1 LKRLSNLI
9 ASLLPIAILA
19 LLALLVAMVVL
30 AYSYT
35 YIVFDSCGYE
45 TVKAIARMYP
55 NISGSILLPWQLSTV
70 PRNSIVVVL
79 ATNISI
85 GLELIKSVDLSQAT
99 LVVTDIVGNVD
110 VASGV
115 INHSDAWLYCI
126 YKDRD
131 ALNRIARAI
140 MSVKTFRS
148 ASQASLTP
156 LLAAVAVAGVAASTY
171 SMYRAFEDR
180 LKDFV
185 DKVKRVIPLPILVLL
200 RIKIEKEEA
209 LNHPL
214 RRAMYEV
221 ITKSGAIKL
230 YDLLKL
236 GSRASIEWHVWI
248 LIRTGLVSE
257 VRVGKKRY
265 LIDPTNTEQS
275 LKTLIQLDEDVKC
288 IAENSTKRL
297 KELTAICGADEKV
310 VNRVLELIRKAQFTA
325 TL

>member
-1 LKRLSNLI
+1 MKRLSNLI
-9 ASLLPIAILA
+9 TPLLLIAILA
-19 LLALLVAMVVL
+19 LLALLIAMVVL

-45 TVKAIARMYP
+45 TAKALTKMYP
-55 NISGSILLPWQLSTV
+55 NISGPILFPWQINTV

-85 GLELIKSVDLSQAT
+85 GLELIKSVDFSQAT
-99 LVVTDIVGNVD
+99 LVATDIVGNVD
-110 VASGV
+110 VGNSI
-115 INHSDAWLYCI
+115 INYSDVWLYCI

-131 ALNRIARAI
+131 ALNRIARAV
-140 MSVKTFRS
+140 MSVKPSVST
-148 ASQASLTP
+148 SQASLTP
-156 LLAAVAVAGVAASTY
+156 LLVAVAVVGVAA
-171 SMYRAFEDR
+171 SMYRAFEDK
-180 LKDFV
+180 LKDFI
-185 DKVKRVIPLPILVLL
+185 DKVKKVIPLPILVFL

-214 RRAMYEV
+214 RRAIYEV
-221 ITKSGAIKL
+221 ITNSSAIKL
-230 YDLLKL
+230 RDLLKL

-265 LIDPTNTEQS
+265 LIDPANIEQS

-297 KELTAICGADEKV
+297 KELIAICRTDEETI
-310 VNRVLELIRKAQFTA
+310 NRVLELIRKTQSTA

>member
-1 LKRLSNLI
+1 MRAKPSAS
-9 ASLLPIAILA
+9 ASLAP
-19 LLALLVAMVVL
+19 
-30 AYSYT
+30 
-35 YIVFDSCGYE
+35 
-45 TVKAIARMYP
+45 
-55 NISGSILLPWQLSTV
+55 
-70 PRNSIVVVL
+70 
-79 ATNISI
+79 
-85 GLELIKSVDLSQAT
+85 
-99 LVVTDIVGNVD
+99 
-110 VASGV
+110 
-115 INHSDAWLYCI
+115 
-126 YKDRD
+126 
-131 ALNRIARAI
+131 
-140 MSVKTFRS
+140 
-148 ASQASLTP
+148 LTP
-156 LLAAVAVAGVAASTY
+156 LLVAVAVVGAA
-171 SMYRAFEDR
+171 SMYRAFEDG

-214 RRAMYEV
+214 RRAIYEV
-221 ITKSGAIKL
+221 ITKSGAIKF

-297 KELTAICGADEKV
+297 KELTAICGADEKA

>member
-1 LKRLSNLI
+1 MKRLSNLI
-9 ASLLPIAILA
+9 APLLLIAILA
-19 LLALLVAMVVL
+19 LLALLIAMVVL

-45 TVKAIARMYP
+45 TAKALTKMYP
-55 NISGSILLPWQLSTV
+55 NISGHILFPWQINTV

-110 VASGV
+110 VGNSI
-115 INHSDAWLYCI
+115 INYSDAWLYCI

-131 ALNRIARAI
+131 ALNRIARAV
-140 MSVKTFRS
+140 MSVKSSVS

-156 LLAAVAVAGVAASTY
+156 LLVAVAVAVVGVAA
-171 SMYRAFEDR
+171 SMYRAFEDK
-180 LKDFV
+180 LKDFI
-185 DKVKRVIPLPILVLL
+185 DKVKKVIPLPILVLL
-200 RIKIEKEEA
+200 RIKIEKEEV

-214 RRAMYEV
+214 RRAIYEV
-221 ITKSGAIKL
+221 ITNSGAIKL
-230 YDLLKL
+230 RDLLKL

-265 LIDPTNTEQS
+265 LIDPANIEQS

-297 KELTAICGADEKV
+297 KELIAICRTDEETI
-310 VNRVLELIRKAQFTA
+310 NRVLELIRKTQSTA

>member
-1 LKRLSNLI
+1 MKRLSNLI

-19 LLALLVAMVVL
+19 LLALLTAMVVL

-45 TVKAIARMYP
+45 TAKALTRMYP
-55 NISGSILLPWQLSTV
+55 NISGSILFPWQINTV

-79 ATNISI
+79 ATNISL
-85 GLELIKSVDLSQAT
+85 GLELLKSVDLSQAT
-99 LVVTDIVGNVD
+99 LVVTDIARNVD
-110 VASGV
+110 AGSNI
-115 INHSDAWLYCI
+115 INYSDVWLYCI

-131 ALNRIARAI
+131 ALNRIASTVMHA
-140 MSVKTFRS
+140 KPS
-148 ASQASLTP
+148 ANASLAPLTP
-156 LLAAVAVAGVAASTY
+156 LLVAVAVAGVAA

-214 RRAMYEV
+214 RRAIYEV

-288 IAENSTKRL
+288 IAENGAKRL
-297 KELTAICGADEKV
+297 KELIAICRADEET

>member
-1 LKRLSNLI
+1 MKRLSNLI
-9 ASLLPIAILA
+9 APLLLIAILA
-19 LLALLVAMVVL
+19 PLALLIAMVVL

-45 TVKAIARMYP
+45 TAKAITRMYT
-55 NISGSILLPWQLSTV
+55 NISGPILFPWQINTM

-85 GLELIKSVDLSQAT
+85 GLELIKSVDLSQVT
-99 LVVTDIVGNVD
+99 LVATDIVGNVD
-110 VASGV
+110 VGNNI
-115 INHSDAWLYCI
+115 INYSDAWLYCI

-131 ALNRIARAI
+131 ALNRIARAV
-140 MSVKTFRS
+140 MSVKPSVST
-148 ASQASLTP
+148 SQASLTP
-156 LLAAVAVAGVAASTY
+156 LLVAVVVVGVAA
-171 SMYRAFEDR
+171 SMYRAFEDK
-180 LKDFV
+180 LKNFI
-185 DKVKRVIPLPILVLL
+185 DKVKRVIPLPILVFL

-214 RRAMYEV
+214 RRAIYEV
-221 ITKSGAIKL
+221 ITNSGAIKL

-265 LIDPTNTEQS
+265 LIDPANTEQS

-297 KELTAICGADEKV
+297 KELIAICRTDEETI
-310 VNRVLELIRKAQFTA
+310 NRVLELIRKTQSTA

>member
-9 ASLLPIAILA
+9 APLLLIAILA
-19 LLALLVAMVVL
+19 LLTLLTAMVVL

-45 TVKAIARMYP
+45 TAKALTKMYP
-55 NISGSILLPWQLSTV
+55 NISGPILFPWQINTV

-99 LVVTDIVGNVD
+99 LVATDIVGNVD
-110 VASGV
+110 VGNSI
-115 INHSDAWLYCI
+115 INYSDAWLYCI

-131 ALNRIARAI
+131 ALNRIARAV
-140 MSVKTFRS
+140 MSVKPSVST
-148 ASQASLTP
+148 SQASLTP
-156 LLAAVAVAGVAASTY
+156 LLVAVAVVGVATSI
-171 SMYRAFEDR
+171 YRAFEDK
-180 LKDFV
+180 LKDFI

-214 RRAMYEV
+214 RRAIYEV
-221 ITKSGAIKL
+221 ITNSGAIKL

-265 LIDPTNTEQS
+265 LIDPANIEQS

-297 KELTAICGADEKV
+297 KELIAICRTDEETI
-310 VNRVLELIRKAQFTA
+310 NRVLELIRKTQSTA

>member
-9 ASLLPIAILA
+9 APLLLIAILA
-19 LLALLVAMVVL
+19 LLALLIAMVVL

-45 TVKAIARMYP
+45 TAKALTKMYP
-55 NISGSILLPWQLSTV
+55 NISGPILFPWQINTV

-85 GLELIKSVDLSQAT
+85 GLELIKSVDFSQAT
-99 LVVTDIVGNVD
+99 LVATDIVGNVD
-110 VASGV
+110 VGNSI
-115 INHSDAWLYCI
+115 INYSDAWLYCI

-131 ALNRIARAI
+131 ALNRIARAV
-140 MSVKTFRS
+140 MSVKPSVST
-148 ASQASLTP
+148 SQASLTP
-156 LLAAVAVAGVAASTY
+156 LLVAVAVVGVAA
-171 SMYRAFEDR
+171 SMYRAFEDK
-180 LKDFV
+180 LKDFI
-185 DKVKRVIPLPILVLL
+185 DKVKRVIPLPILVFL

-214 RRAMYEV
+214 RRAIYEV
-221 ITKSGAIKL
+221 ITNSSAIKL

-265 LIDPTNTEQS
+265 LIDPANTEQS

-297 KELTAICGADEKV
+297 KELIAICRTDEETI
-310 VNRVLELIRKAQFTA
+310 NRVLELIRKTQSTA

>member
-1 LKRLSNLI
+1 MKRLSNLI
-9 ASLLPIAILA
+9 TPLLLIAILA
-19 LLALLVAMVVL
+19 LLALLIAMVVL

-45 TVKAIARMYP
+45 TAKALTKMYP
-55 NISGSILLPWQLSTV
+55 NISGPILFPWQINTV

-85 GLELIKSVDLSQAT
+85 GLELIKSVDFSQAT
-99 LVVTDIVGNVD
+99 LVATDIVGNVD
-110 VASGV
+110 VGNSI
-115 INHSDAWLYCI
+115 INYSDVWLYCI

-131 ALNRIARAI
+131 ALNRIARAV
-140 MSVKTFRS
+140 MSVKPSVST
-148 ASQASLTP
+148 SQASLTP
-156 LLAAVAVAGVAASTY
+156 LLVAVAVVGVAA
-171 SMYRAFEDR
+171 SMYRAFEDK
-180 LKDFV
+180 LKDFI
-185 DKVKRVIPLPILVLL
+185 DKVKKVIPLPILVFL

-214 RRAMYEV
+214 RRAIYEV
-221 ITKSGAIKL
+221 ITNSSAIKL
-230 YDLLKL
+230 RDLLKL

-265 LIDPTNTEQS
+265 LIDPANTEQS
-275 LKTLIQLDEDVKC
+275 LKALIQLDEDVKC

-297 KELTAICGADEKV
+297 KELIAICRTDEETI
-310 VNRVLELIRKAQFTA
+310 NRVLELIRKTQFTA

>member
-9 ASLLPIAILA
+9 TPLLLIAILA
-19 LLALLVAMVVL
+19 LLALLIAMVVL

-45 TVKAIARMYP
+45 TAKALTKMYP
-55 NISGSILLPWQLSTV
+55 NISGPILFPWQINTV

-85 GLELIKSVDLSQAT
+85 GLELIKSVDFSQAT
-99 LVVTDIVGNVD
+99 LVATDIVGNVD
-110 VASGV
+110 VGNSI
-115 INHSDAWLYCI
+115 INYSDVWLYCI

-131 ALNRIARAI
+131 ALNRIARAV
-140 MSVKTFRS
+140 MSVKPSVST
-148 ASQASLTP
+148 SQASLTP
-156 LLAAVAVAGVAASTY
+156 LLVAVAVVGVAA
-171 SMYRAFEDR
+171 SMYRAFEDK
-180 LKDFV
+180 LKDFI
-185 DKVKRVIPLPILVLL
+185 DKVKKVIPLPILVFL

-214 RRAMYEV
+214 RRAIYEV
-221 ITKSGAIKL
+221 ITNSSAIKL
-230 YDLLKL
+230 RDLLKL

-265 LIDPTNTEQS
+265 LIDPANIEQS

-297 KELTAICGADEKV
+297 KELIAICRTDEETI
-310 VNRVLELIRKAQFTA
+310 NRVLELIRKTQSTA

>member
-1 LKRLSNLI
+1 MRRTDAATI
-9 ASLLPIAILA
+9 LLLFTAVLA
-19 LLALLVAMVVL
+19 FLVLLASVAVL
-30 AYSYT
+30 THSYT
-35 YIVFDSCGYE
+35 YIVFDSCSYE
-45 TVKAIARMYP
+45 VAKAVTKLYP
-55 NISGSILLPWQLSTV
+55 NISGSIVFPWQLNTV
-70 PRNSIVVVL
+70 PRNSIVVIL

-85 GLELIKSVDLSQAT
+85 GLELLKLVDLSQAI
-99 LVVTDIVGNVD
+99 LVATDIVGNVD
-110 VASGV
+110 AANGI

-126 YKDRD
+126 YKDRS
-131 ALNRIARAI
+131 ALDRIARVI
-140 MSVKTFRS
+140 MSAKPFRS
-148 ASQASLTP
+148 ASPAPLTP
-156 LLAAVAVAGVAASTY
+156 LLAATVIGAVV
-171 SMYRAFEDR
+171 SMYRAFEDK

-214 RRAMYEV
+214 RRAIYEA

-265 LIDPTNTEQS
+265 LIDPANTEQS

-297 KELTAICGADEKV
+297 KELLAICRTDEEA
-310 VNRVLELIRKAQFTA
+310 VNRVLELIRKTQFTT

>member
-9 ASLLPIAILA
+9 APLLLIAILA
-19 LLALLVAMVVL
+19 LLTLLIAMVVL

-45 TVKAIARMYP
+45 TAKALTKMYP
-55 NISGSILLPWQLSTV
+55 NISGPILFPWQINTV

-85 GLELIKSVDLSQAT
+85 GLELIKSVDLSQTT
-99 LVVTDIVGNVD
+99 LVATDIVGNVD
-110 VASGV
+110 VGNSI
-115 INHSDAWLYCI
+115 INYSDAWLYCI

-131 ALNRIARAI
+131 ALNRIARVI
-140 MSVKTFRS
+140 MSVKPSVST
-148 ASQASLTP
+148 SQASLTP
-156 LLAAVAVAGVAASTY
+156 LLVVVAVVGVATSI
-171 SMYRAFEDR
+171 YRAFEDK
-180 LKDFV
+180 LKDFI
-185 DKVKRVIPLPILVLL
+185 DKVKRVIPLPILVFL

-214 RRAMYEV
+214 RRAIYEV
-221 ITKSGAIKL
+221 ITNSGAIKL

-265 LIDPTNTEQS
+265 LIDPANIEQS

-297 KELTAICGADEKV
+297 KELIAICRTDEETI
-310 VNRVLELIRKAQFTA
+310 NRVLELIRKTQSTA

>member
-9 ASLLPIAILA
+9 APLLLIAILA
-19 LLALLVAMVVL
+19 PLALLIAMVVL

-45 TVKAIARMYP
+45 TAKAITRMYT
-55 NISGSILLPWQLSTV
+55 NISGPILFPWQINTM

-85 GLELIKSVDLSQAT
+85 GLELIKSVDLSQVT
-99 LVVTDIVGNVD
+99 LVATDIVGNVD
-110 VASGV
+110 VGNNI
-115 INHSDAWLYCI
+115 INYSDAWLYCI

-131 ALNRIARAI
+131 ALNRIARAV
-140 MSVKTFRS
+140 MSVKPSVST
-148 ASQASLTP
+148 SQASLTP
-156 LLAAVAVAGVAASTY
+156 LLVAVVVVGVAA
-171 SMYRAFEDR
+171 SMYRAFEDK
-180 LKDFV
+180 LKNFI
-185 DKVKRVIPLPILVLL
+185 DKVKRVIPLPILVFL

-214 RRAMYEV
+214 RRAIYEV
-221 ITKSGAIKL
+221 ITNSGAIKL

-265 LIDPTNTEQS
+265 LIDPANTEQS

-297 KELTAICGADEKV
+297 KELIAICRTDEETI
-310 VNRVLELIRKAQFTA
+310 NRVLELIRKTQSTA

>member
-9 ASLLPIAILA
+9 APLLLIAILA
-19 LLALLVAMVVL
+19 LLALLTAMVVL

-45 TVKAIARMYP
+45 TAKALTKMYP
-55 NISGSILLPWQLSTV
+55 NISGHILFPWQINTV

-99 LVVTDIVGNVD
+99 LVATDIVGNVD
-110 VASGV
+110 VGNSI
-115 INHSDAWLYCI
+115 INYSDAWLYCI

-131 ALNRIARAI
+131 ALNRIARAV
-140 MSVKTFRS
+140 MSVKPSVST
-148 ASQASLTP
+148 SQASLTP
-156 LLAAVAVAGVAASTY
+156 LLVAVAVVGVAA
-171 SMYRAFEDR
+171 SMYRAFEDK
-180 LKDFV
+180 LKDFI
-185 DKVKRVIPLPILVLL
+185 DKVKRVIPLPILVFL

-214 RRAMYEV
+214 RRAIYEV
-221 ITKSGAIKL
+221 ITNSGVIKL

-265 LIDPTNTEQS
+265 LIDPANTEQS

-288 IAENSTKRL
+288 IAENNTKRL
-297 KELTAICGADEKV
+297 KELTAICRTDEETI
-310 VNRVLELIRKAQFTA
+310 NRVLELIRKTQSTA

>member
-9 ASLLPIAILA
+9 APLLLIAILA
-19 LLALLVAMVVL
+19 LLTLLIAMVVL

-45 TVKAIARMYP
+45 TAKALTKMYP
-55 NISGSILLPWQLSTV
+55 NISGPILFPWQINTV

-99 LVVTDIVGNVD
+99 LVATDIVGNVD
-110 VASGV
+110 VGNSI
-115 INHSDAWLYCI
+115 INYSDAWLYCI

-131 ALNRIARAI
+131 ALNRIARAV
-140 MSVKTFRS
+140 MSVKPSVST
-148 ASQASLTP
+148 SQASLTP
-156 LLAAVAVAGVAASTY
+156 LLVAVAVVGVATSI
-171 SMYRAFEDR
+171 YRAFEDK
-180 LKDFV
+180 LKDFI

-214 RRAMYEV
+214 RRAIYEV
-221 ITKSGAIKL
+221 ITNSGAIKL

-265 LIDPTNTEQS
+265 LIDPANTEQS

-297 KELTAICGADEKV
+297 KELVAICRADEET

>member
-9 ASLLPIAILA
+9 APLLLIAILA
-19 LLALLVAMVVL
+19 LLTLLIAMVVL

-45 TVKAIARMYP
+45 TAKTLTKMYP
-55 NISGSILLPWQLSTV
+55 NISGPILFPWQINTV

-85 GLELIKSVDLSQAT
+85 GLELIKSVNLSQAT
-99 LVVTDIVGNVD
+99 LVATDIVGNVD
-110 VASGV
+110 VGNSI
-115 INHSDAWLYCI
+115 INYSDVWLYCI

-131 ALNRIARAI
+131 ALNRIARAV
-140 MSVKTFRS
+140 MSVKPSVST
-148 ASQASLTP
+148 SQASLTP
-156 LLAAVAVAGVAASTY
+156 LLVAVAVVGVATSI
-171 SMYRAFEDR
+171 YRAFEDK
-180 LKDFV
+180 LKDFI

-214 RRAMYEV
+214 RRAIYEV
-221 ITKSGAIKL
+221 ITNSGAIKL

-265 LIDPTNTEQS
+265 LIDPANTEQS

-288 IAENSTKRL
+288 IAENNTKRL
-297 KELTAICGADEKV
+297 KELTAICRTDEETI
-310 VNRVLELIRKAQFTA
+310 NRVLELIRKTQSTA

>member
-1 LKRLSNLI
+1 MKRLSNLI
-9 ASLLPIAILA
+9 APLLLIAILA
-19 LLALLVAMVVL
+19 MLTLLIAMVVL

-45 TVKAIARMYP
+45 TAKTLTKMYP
-55 NISGSILLPWQLSTV
+55 NISGPILFPWQINTV

-85 GLELIKSVDLSQAT
+85 GLELIKSVNLSQAT
-99 LVVTDIVGNVD
+99 LVATDIVGNVD
-110 VASGV
+110 VGNSI
-115 INHSDAWLYCI
+115 INYSDVWLYCI

-131 ALNRIARAI
+131 ALNRIARAV
-140 MSVKTFRS
+140 MSVKPSVST
-148 ASQASLTP
+148 SQASLTP
-156 LLAAVAVAGVAASTY
+156 LLVAVAVVGVATSI
-171 SMYRAFEDR
+171 YRAFEDK
-180 LKDFV
+180 LKDFI

-214 RRAMYEV
+214 RRAIYEV
-221 ITKSGAIKL
+221 ITNSGAIKL

-265 LIDPTNTEQS
+265 LIDPANTEQS

-288 IAENSTKRL
+288 IAENNTKRL
-297 KELTAICGADEKV
+297 KELIAICRTDEETI
-310 VNRVLELIRKAQFTA
+310 NRVLELIRKTQSTA

>member
-9 ASLLPIAILA
+9 APLLLIAILA
-19 LLALLVAMVVL
+19 LLALLTAMVVL

-45 TVKAIARMYP
+45 TAKALTKMYP
-55 NISGSILLPWQLSTV
+55 NISGPILFPWQINTV
-70 PRNSIVVVL
+70 PRNSIVIVL

-99 LVVTDIVGNVD
+99 LVATDIVGNVD
-110 VASGV
+110 VGNNI
-115 INHSDAWLYCI
+115 INYSDAWLYCI

-131 ALNRIARAI
+131 ALNRIARVI
-140 MSVKTFRS
+140 MSVKPSVS

-156 LLAAVAVAGVAASTY
+156 LLVAVAVVGVAA
-171 SMYRAFEDR
+171 SMYRAFEDK
-180 LKDFV
+180 LKDFI

-214 RRAMYEV
+214 RRAIYEV
-221 ITKSGAIKL
+221 ITNSGAIKL

-265 LIDPTNTEQS
+265 LIDPANIEQS

-297 KELTAICGADEKV
+297 KELIAICRTDEETI
-310 VNRVLELIRKAQFTA
+310 NRVLELIRKTQSTA

>member
-9 ASLLPIAILA
+9 APLLLIAILA
-19 LLALLVAMVVL
+19 LLALLTAMVVL

-45 TVKAIARMYP
+45 TAKALTKMYP
-55 NISGSILLPWQLSTV
+55 NISGHILFPWQINTV

-99 LVVTDIVGNVD
+99 LVATDIVGNVD
-110 VASGV
+110 VGNSI
-115 INHSDAWLYCI
+115 INYSDAWLYCI

-131 ALNRIARAI
+131 ALNRIARAV
-140 MSVKTFRS
+140 MSVKPSVST
-148 ASQASLTP
+148 SQASLTP
-156 LLAAVAVAGVAASTY
+156 LLVAVAVVGVAA
-171 SMYRAFEDR
+171 SMYRAFEDK
-180 LKDFV
+180 LKDFI
-185 DKVKRVIPLPILVLL
+185 DKVKRVIPLPILVFL

-214 RRAMYEV
+214 RRAIYEV
-221 ITKSGAIKL
+221 ITNSGVIKL

-265 LIDPTNTEQS
+265 LIDPANTEQS

-297 KELTAICGADEKV
+297 KELTSYLQ
-310 VNRVLELIRKAQFTA
+310 NR
-325 TL
+325 

>member
-9 ASLLPIAILA
+9 APLLLIAILA
-19 LLALLVAMVVL
+19 LLALLIAMVVL

-45 TVKAIARMYP
+45 TAKTLTKMYP
-55 NISGSILLPWQLSTV
+55 NISGPILFPWQINTV

-85 GLELIKSVDLSQAT
+85 GLELIKSVDFSQAT
-99 LVVTDIVGNVD
+99 LVATDIVGNVD
-110 VASGV
+110 VGNSI
-115 INHSDAWLYCI
+115 INYSDAWLYCI

-131 ALNRIARAI
+131 ALNRIARAV
-140 MSVKTFRS
+140 MSVKPSVST
-148 ASQASLTP
+148 SQASLTP
-156 LLAAVAVAGVAASTY
+156 LLVAVAVVGVAA
-171 SMYRAFEDR
+171 SMYRAFEDK
-180 LKDFV
+180 LKDFI
-185 DKVKRVIPLPILVLL
+185 DKVKKVIPLPILVFL
-200 RIKIEKEEA
+200 RIKIEKEEV

-214 RRAMYEV
+214 RRAIYEV
-221 ITKSGAIKL
+221 ITNSSAIKL

-265 LIDPTNTEQS
+265 LIDPANTEQS

-297 KELTAICGADEKV
+297 KELIAICRTDEETI
-310 VNRVLELIRKAQFTA
+310 NRVLELIRKTQSTA